1 MRLPST
7 HGEDQAGRLLGEP
20 AHQGAVEAAVL
31 DLIEEQRAP
40 ELDLTA

>member
-1 MRLPST
+1 MVRT
-7 HGEDQAGRLLGEP
+7 RRVEELGEP

-31 DLIEEQRAP
+31 DLIEEQRVP